1 MDRRENRLVFV
12 AETRVETHSDIVSEL
27 KKRYKYQ
34 KQSDMTYEWKKSL
47 LMDIYKEELEL
58 LDAMNDC
65 CAIEVEDPDS
75 NRRMNTA
82 FVDLNE
88 LLYDLFELKPKLKN

>member
-12 AETRVETHSDIVSEL
+12 AETRVEIHSDIVSEL
-27 KKRYKYQ
+27 KKRYECQ
-34 KQSDMTYEWKKSL
+34 KLSDMTYEWKRSL

-65 CAIEVEDPDS
+65 CAMKVEDPDA

-82 FVDLNE
+82 FVDLDE
-88 LLYDLFELKPKLKN
+88 LLEELFKIEPKLKS